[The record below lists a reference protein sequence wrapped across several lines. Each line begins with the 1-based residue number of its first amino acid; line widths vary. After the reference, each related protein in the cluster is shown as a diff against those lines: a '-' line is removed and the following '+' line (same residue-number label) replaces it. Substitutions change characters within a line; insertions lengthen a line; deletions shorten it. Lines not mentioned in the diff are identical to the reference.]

1 MLIKKIAFGDASE
14 AFVEDRLT
22 DGLNVIYSD
31 DNNRGKT
38 LVMQGL
44 MYSLGY
50 ESIFPSSF
58 NYKNKYFYSEIE
70 VDNEKY
76 QFLRKKNSITIKTED
91 AMQIFNSVS
100 EVRYFLDKFVF
111 RIPKILKDSRP
122 TLVDLSLM
130 YELFFIGQDN
140 RNPSGLISKGQFNKS
155 DFKNMVY
162 DLAGLSTNVINI
174 SEVKDIKNRISGL
187 KIRLNETKKKISLI
201 KQNPEIAEITSKTYD
216 SERVQDKIRAISEIN
231 ENISKLKRSRQ
242 REINRKSKLEQLVSE
257 LNSLNRGL
265 SEGNVQ
271 CGECGSDKIVF
282 SNNDLT
288 FEISNIDV
296 RNGILKSISENIS
309 QKVEIIN
316 DSSRE
321 INILQES
328 LNKELADAPPS
339 FQQIIIYQDQ
349 VVSERDYD
357 DESFSLTREINALKS
372 QLISSQEID
381 EALKFDRKNFDEKLL
396 DEMNELYKTI
406 DPNGNLE
413 FEDIFTKR
421 DSTFSGS
428 EGQEFY
434 FCKLIA
440 LSNLLNHSFPI
451 VVDSFRDGELST
463 NKEDSMLEIY
473 SNLGRQVILTS
484 TLKDEEYNN
493 DKYEKKGKVN
503 SIDYSEHQDCKI
515 LNRDQKDEFIELIS
529 RFDGIVI

>member
-1 MLIKKIAFGDASE
+1 MLVKKIAFGDKSE
-14 AFVEDRLT
+14 AFIEERLT

-38 LVMQGL
+38 LVIQGL

-58 NYKNKYFYSEIE
+58 NYKDKYFYSEIE
-70 VDNEKY
+70 VENSKY
-76 QFLRKKNSITIKTED
+76 KFLRKKNSIAIKTD
-91 AMQIFNSVS
+91 DSLQIFNSVS
-100 EVRYFLDKFVF
+100 EARYFLDKFVF
-111 RIPKILKDSRP
+111 RVPKILKDNRP
-122 TLVDLSLM
+122 TLVDLSLL

-162 DLAGLSTNVINI
+162 DLAGLSASITNLGEI
-174 SEVKDIKNRISGL
+174 KDIKNRIAEL
-187 KIRLNETKKKISLI
+187 KTKLNQTRKKISLI
-201 KQNPEIAEITSKTYD
+201 KKSPDIAEIASKTYD
-216 SERVQDKIRAISEIN
+216 SERVQEKIRAISEIN
-231 ENISKLKRSRQ
+231 ESISKLKRSRQ
-242 REINRKSKLEQLVSE
+242 REINRKTKLEQLVSE

-265 SEGNVQ
+265 SEGNVK
-271 CGECGSDKIVF
+271 CGECGSDKIVY

-288 FEISNIDV
+288 FEVSNIDV

-309 QKVEIIN
+309 QKVEVIN

-321 INILQES
+321 INALQES

-339 FQQIIIYQDQ
+339 FQQIILYQDQ
-349 VVSERDYD
+349 IVSERNYD
-357 DESFSLTREINALKS
+357 DESFSLAREIDALKI
-372 QLISSQEID
+372 QLTSSQEID
-381 EALKFDRKNFDEKLL
+381 EALKSDIKKFDKKLM
-396 DEMNELYKTI
+396 DEMTNIYKFI

-413 FEDIFTKR
+413 FDDIFTKR

-463 NKEDSMLEIY
+463 NKEDSMLKIY
-473 SNLGRQVILTS
+473 SDLDRQVILTS
-484 TLKDEEYNN
+484 TLKDEEYNS
-493 DKYEKKGKVN
+493 DKYEKMGSVN
-503 SIDYSEHQDCKI
+503 SIDYSKHQDCKI
-515 LNRDQKDEFIELIS
+515 LNGDKKDDFIELIS
-529 RFDGIVI
+529 SFDGIVI